1 MPQHTQ
7 TFNEVD
13 TEEQRFTTWRNPT
26 PHEMRIDIHDRP
38 GRRKR
43 YTIPAGA
50 EIKIPSEYDRAI
62 HDVRDGW
69 IVGGLAPQLE
79 RAAGNPPLNPV
90 LDPELAAE
98 RDAEKAAEQA
108 VVMKKAADDVLA
120 RTQAP
125 PQPAEKPA
133 RR

>member
-1 MPQHTQ
+1 MTHVG
-7 TFNEVD
+7 FNDVD

-26 PHEMRIDIHDRP
+26 PQEMRIDIHDRP

-43 YTIPAGA
+43 YSVGPGQ
-50 EIKIPSEYDRAI
+50 EIRIPSEYDRAI

-69 IVGGLAPQLE
+69 IMGGLAPKLE
-79 RAAGNPPLNPV
+79 RVAGNPPLHPT
-90 LDPELAAE
+90 LDPILAAE
-98 RDAEKAAEQA
+98 KDAAEAAEQA

-125 PQPAEKPA
+125 SQPAEKPA